1 MTIKHIVISGGGPT
15 GFITYGAVRYLSK
28 EKFWDLKNIE
38 TIYGSSIGALMGVV
52 FSLGYD
58 WEWLDDYFIKRPW
71 DKVINITA
79 KEILDSYSSKG
90 IVNETFMI
98 KCMEPLLT
106 AKNLCTNITLMEL
119 YNINKIEIH
128 LYSTNLNSS
137 ILEKIDISYK
147 THPDLSV
154 LKALSMSTAYPFVFQ
169 PIFEG
174 NDCYVDGG
182 ILNNLPLN
190 DCIKQTNCNK
200 DEILVIKNYW
210 IRNNYTLTKE
220 STIFDYLLAL
230 LKKMSRTLDTETH
243 QEEVKN
249 TVHCLVNNL
258 DGLPRWL
265 EALCNEEL
273 RIELVEHGNNQA
285 KIFLEYLK
293 SQRSI

>member
-15 GFITYGAVRYLSK
+15 GFITYGAVKYLSK
-28 EKFWDLKNIE
+28 ERFWELKNIE
-38 TIYGSSIGALMGVV
+38 TIYGSSIGAFMGVV

-71 DKVINITA
+71 EKVINITA
-79 KEILDSYSSKG
+79 KDILDSYTTKG
-90 IVNETFMI
+90 VVNEMFMI
-98 KCMEPLLT
+98 KCIEPLLT
-106 AKNLCTNITLMEL
+106 AKNLSINITLMEL

-128 LYSTNLNSS
+128 LYSTNLNSCR
-137 ILEKIDISYK
+137 LEKIDISYK

-154 LKALSMSTAYPFVFQ
+154 LKALSMSTSYPFIFQ
-169 PIFEG
+169 PVLEE
-174 NDCYVDGG
+174 DKCYVDGG

-210 IRNNYTLTKE
+210 IRNDNILTKD
-220 STIFDYLLAL
+220 STIFDYLLAIL
-230 LKKMSRTLDTETH
+230 TKMTRTLDTEKE
-243 QEEVKN
+243 QEDVKN
-249 TVHCLVNNL
+249 TVHCLVKNL
-258 DGLPRWL
+258 DGLPKWF
-265 EALCNEEL
+265 EALCTEEI
-273 RIELVEHGNNQA
+273 RIELIEHGYNQA